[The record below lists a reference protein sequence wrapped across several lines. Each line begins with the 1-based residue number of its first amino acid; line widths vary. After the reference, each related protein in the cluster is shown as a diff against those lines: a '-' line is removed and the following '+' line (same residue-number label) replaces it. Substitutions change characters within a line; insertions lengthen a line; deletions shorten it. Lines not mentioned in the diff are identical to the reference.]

1 MTEPTHTG
9 RAVAALLWNAFVW
22 GLSWWPMRVLLG
34 NGVHPLWATAIV
46 FATPLAVGI
55 LMRPSAWPLI
65 LRQPALWALA
75 ATAGFTNLAFNWG
88 VTVGDVV
95 RVVLL
100 FYLMPVW
107 SVLLAWPLLGE
118 KPEPA
123 KLMRLAL
130 ALAGVWV
137 VLKSPDTPWPV
148 PRDIADV
155 LALLG
160 GFSFAL
166 TSITVRRLRAVDSA
180 VRLNAMFG
188 GGVVAGLAGG
198 IVATSMG
205 AIPAIPAP
213 TVQWVGVA
221 ILLGLVFLSSNA
233 TMQYGA
239 AHLPAHVTALV
250 MLSEIVFASLSSVAF
265 GAGELTGRT
274 LLGGA
279 LIMAAAAWA
288 AWSEHAKKQPQPA
301 PA

>member
-1 MTEPTHTG
+1 MSEPHPG
-9 RAVAALLWNAFVW
+9 RAVLALLWNALVW
-22 GLSWWPMRVLLG
+22 GLSWLPMRLLYAQ
-34 NGVHPLWATAIV
+34 GVHPVWATAVV
-46 FATPLAVGI
+46 FATPLAIGTLV
-55 LMRPSAWPLI
+55 RPKAWAQI
-65 LRQPALWALA
+65 VRQPSLWALGA
-75 ATAGFTNLAFNWG
+75 AAGTTNLAFNWG

-100 FYLMPVW
+100 FYMMPVW

-118 KPEPA
+118 KPDPA

-137 VLKSPDTPWPV
+137 VLKSPDAPWPV
-148 PRDIADV
+148 PRDIADM

-166 TSITVRRLRAVDSA
+166 TSVTVRRLRAVDSA

-188 GGVVAGLAGG
+188 GGVLAALASGLVAS
-198 IVATSMG
+198 SMG
-205 AIPAIPAP
+205 AIAPLPALAFP
-213 TVQWVGVA
+213 WVGLAVA
-221 ILLGLVFLSSNA
+221 LGLVFLSSNA

-239 AHLPAHVTALV
+239 ARLPAHVTALV

-265 GAGELTGRT
+265 GAGELTART

-288 AWSEHAKKQPQPA
+288 GWSEHAKQQPA
-301 PA
+301 SA